1 VTSTILGVA
10 INAGLCIEYLALAA
24 TLPGV
29 VDTIASAV
37 CASLCVIAAWLFVA
51 DERAEGVGG

>member
-1 VTSTILGVA
+1 MTSAILGVL

-24 TLPGV
+24 TLPGL
-29 VDTIASAV
+29 VDTTAALV

-51 DERAEGVGG
+51 DARPQGVGA